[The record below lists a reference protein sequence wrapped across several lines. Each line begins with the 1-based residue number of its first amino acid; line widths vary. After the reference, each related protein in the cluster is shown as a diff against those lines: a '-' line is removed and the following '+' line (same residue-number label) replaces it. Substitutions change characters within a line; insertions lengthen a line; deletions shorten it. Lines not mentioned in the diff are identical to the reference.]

1 MNSTAESST
10 DTNTIKRR
18 FIKMAEQNCAHEEC
32 DCLVT
37 DGKGI
42 DKAGETF
49 CSNFCAKAEAAG
61 HSDECKCGHADCA

>member
-1 MNSTAESST
+1 M
-10 DTNTIKRR
+10 
-18 FIKMAEQNCAHEEC
+18 KMAEQNCAHDEC